1 MPSSFVEPHD
11 PSEKNVLPAA
21 ELRDVILPIAL
32 ETTRSL
38 ALQMQSFDGM
48 LWEIDQLLNDLQPP
62 LTGKIRFWQPK
73 DDDFQRFIPIIW
85 RRSKADNKW
94 KFDKRGWAFLTLRVM
109 KAREF
114 SDNYDL
120 VFSLVALGC
129 EIQKARA
136 GLLLAFTNFTQ
147 SGTQRLKHAVPNG
160 TKWRK
165 KIEAV
170 TIDRDAG
177 KFRTWITKHN
187 PPRDPS

>member
-1 MPSSFVEPHD
+1 MPSPSIEPID

-21 ELRDVILPIAL
+21 ELREVILPIAA

-48 LWEIDQLLNDLQPP
+48 LWDIDQLLNDLQPP
-62 LTGKIRFWQPK
+62 LTGKLRLWQPK
-73 DDDFQRFIPIIW
+73 DDAYQRFIPIIW

-114 SDNYDL
+114 SDNYEL
-120 VFSLVALGC
+120 VFSLVSLAC
-129 EIQKARA
+129 EIQKVRA

-147 SGTQRLKHAVPNG
+147 SGAQRLKHAVPNG

-170 TIDRDAG
+170 TRERDAG
-177 KFRTWITKHN
+177 KHRTWITKHN
-187 PPRDPS
+187 PPRDLS